1 MRILQVNKY
10 NYLRGGAEKYFIELS
25 KELERAGH
33 QVAIFS
39 MRHPKNLPSLWEKYF
54 VSRVSFSENSLYYSL
69 LRPFRVLYS
78 FEAKRKFSKLIK
90 KFKPDI
96 IHIHNIYHQISPSIL
111 PVAKKYNIPVVMH
124 LHDYKLICPNYQLLS
139 QGQICYRCLPNK
151 YSQCIKQKCFK
162 DSFWKSLLATIEMTL
177 HHKILHIYKKNINLF
192 IAPSN
197 FMKRTVTAFS
207 WPDDKIKLIYNFPQ
221 KMNFDIKSEIGDYGL
236 YFGRISKEKGIN
248 VLLEAL
254 SLSKTKIKFKIVGS
268 GPEEKNYLASVK
280 ALGLSEQVEFLGP
293 KFDKELFEIIAKA
306 KFIVLPSIW
315 AENMPLTLLESM
327 MAKKVVLVSKTG
339 GLPELIDDRENG
351 FVFKNGDARNLA
363 RVIDSLP
370 NYNLMEMGEKAQKR
384 VEDLVIEKHLLKIL
398 DVYKNLIDGRI

>member
-33 QVAIFS
+33 QVATFS
-39 MRHPKNLPSLWEKYF
+39 MRHPKNLPNPWEKYF

-78 FEAKRKFSKLIK
+78 FEAKRKFTKLVK

-96 IHIHNIYHQISPSIL
+96 VHIHNIYHQISPSIL

-124 LHDYKLICPNYQLLS
+124 LHDYKLICPNYQLLAH
-139 QGQICYRCLPNK
+139 GKICYRCLPNK
-151 YSQCIKQKCFK
+151 YNQCLKQRCFK

-177 HHKILHIYKKNINLF
+177 HHKILHIYKKNIDLF

-197 FMKRTVTAFS
+197 FMKRTTTAFS
-207 WPDDKIKLIYNFPQ
+207 WPDDKIKVVYNFPE
-221 KMNFDIKSEIGDYGL
+221 KIKEETKSELGDYGL

-248 VLLEAL
+248 VLLESL
-254 SLSKTKIKFKIVGS
+254 SLAKDKVKFKIVGS
-268 GPEEKNYLASVK
+268 GPEEKNYIFSAKS
-280 ALGLSEQVEFLGP
+280 LGLDKQVEFLGA
-293 KFDKELFEIIAKA
+293 KFGQELFEIIAKA
-306 KFIVLPSIW
+306 KFIVIPSIW

-351 FVFKNGDARNLA
+351 FVFENGDARDLA
-363 RVIDSLP
+363 KVIDSLS
-370 NYNLMEMGEKAQKR
+370 NYNLIEMGEKAKKR

-398 DVYKNLIDGRI
+398 DIYTDLVNKR